1 MTYVIVGLGNPD
13 AEYDGTRHNAGRMVL
28 HAIAKKEKL
37 EWREDKKANALVTK
51 WGPATLLLPN
61 TYMNKSGSAVLKYV
75 KSIKA
80 AQELIVIYDDI
91 DLPLGRIK
99 ISFNRS
105 SGGHNGLKSIDS
117 SIKTRSYYR
126 VRVGIAAST
135 ASGKTKKPKGEDE
148 VISYLMKTFKPTE
161 QDEFKKVT
169 KKAILALE
177 AILQVGPAAAMNE
190 FNRS

>member
-13 AEYDGTRHNAGRMVL
+13 TEYDGTRHNAGRMIL

-37 EWREDKKANALVTK
+37 DWREDKKANALVTK
-51 WGPATLLLPN
+51 WGTVTLLLPN
-61 TYMNKSGSAVLKYV
+61 TYMNKSGSAVMKYV
-75 KSIKA
+75 KSVKA
-80 AQELIVIYDDI
+80 AQQLIVVYDDI

-117 SIKTRSYYR
+117 SIKTQCYYR
-126 VRVGIAAST
+126 VRVGIATKT
-135 ASGKTKKPKGEDE
+135 ASGKTKKPKGDDE
-148 VISYLMKTFKPTE
+148 VIGYLMKTFKPTE
-161 QDEFKKVT
+161 QDDFKKVT
-169 KKAILALE
+169 KRVILALE
-177 AILQVGPAAAMNE
+177 TILQVGPEAAMNE

>member
-1 MTYVIVGLGNPD
+1 MAYVIVGLGNPD
-13 AEYDGTRHNAGRMVL
+13 NEYDGTRHNTGRMIL

-51 WGPATLLLPN
+51 WGTATLLMPD
-61 TYMNKSGSAVLKYV
+61 TYMNKSGSAVVKYV

-80 AQELIVIYDDI
+80 AEGLIVVYDDI

-99 ISFNRS
+99 ISFDRS
-105 SGGHNGLKSIDS
+105 SGGHNGLKSIDAS
-117 SIKTRSYYR
+117 LKTRAYYR

-148 VISYLMKTFKPTE
+148 VIAYLMKTFKPSE
-161 QDEFKKVT
+161 QEEFKKIT
-169 KKAILALE
+169 KRAIQALE
-177 AILQVGPAAAMNE
+177 TILTGGPAAAMNE
-190 FNRS
+190 FNR